1 MEVYVNQTL
10 SIAIYC
16 SVIMTHPGKTK
27 FMTWPQSATDTEE
40 AGVRW
45 KKSVVVE
52 VLLLVEFPF
61 DSIRDDKDSST
72 TTTAKESMS
81 SLESGMG

>member
-1 MEVYVNQTL
+1 ML
-10 SIAIYC
+10 
-16 SVIMTHPGKTK
+16 THPGKTK
-27 FMTWPQSATDTEE
+27 FVTRSQSVTDTEE

-45 KKSVVVE
+45 KKSVVV
-52 VLLLVEFPF
+52 VVVLLVEFPF

>member
-1 MEVYVNQTL
+1 MNQTL

-72 TTTAKESMS
+72 TTTTAKESMS

>member
-1 MEVYVNQTL
+1 MNQTL

-72 TTTAKESMS
+72 TTTAKESLS

>member
-1 MEVYVNQTL
+1 ML
-10 SIAIYC
+10 
-16 SVIMTHPGKTK
+16 THPGKTK
-27 FMTWPQSATDTEE
+27 FVTRSQSATDTEE

-45 KKSVVVE
+45 KKSVVV
-52 VLLLVEFPF
+52 VVVLLVEFPF

>member
-27 FMTWPQSATDTEE
+27 FMTWRQSATDTEE

>member
-1 MEVYVNQTL
+1 ML
-10 SIAIYC
+10 
-16 SVIMTHPGKTK
+16 THPGKTK
-27 FMTWPQSATDTEE
+27 FVTRSQSATDTEE

>member
-1 MEVYVNQTL
+1 
-10 SIAIYC
+10 
-16 SVIMTHPGKTK
+16 
-27 FMTWPQSATDTEE
+27 MTWPQSATDTEE

>member
-1 MEVYVNQTL
+1 MSFTK
-10 SIAIYC
+10 
-16 SVIMTHPGKTK
+16 SVMTTHPDKTK
-27 FMTWPQSATDTEE
+27 FATWSQSATDTEE

-45 KKSVVVE
+45 KKSVVV
-52 VLLLVEFPF
+52 VVVLLLLVEFPF

>member
-1 MEVYVNQTL
+1 MNQSL

>member
-1 MEVYVNQTL
+1 MT
-10 SIAIYC
+10 
-16 SVIMTHPGKTK
+16 THPDKIK
-27 FMTWPQSATDTEE
+27 FATWYQSATDTEE

-45 KKSVVVE
+45 MKSVVV
-52 VLLLVEFPF
+52 VVLLLLVEFPF